1 MKFGVFDHLDASGL
15 PLRELYEQR
24 LRLCEAYDRLG
35 FHAYHLAEHHATPLG
50 MSPSPSVFLAAVAQ
64 RTERLLL
71 GPLVYTLALYH
82 PLRLAEEICMLD
94 HLSGAR
100 LQLGIGR
107 GISPYEIAYFG
118 TEPKEAQARYVEA
131 WSIIRQALTCDTL
144 THEGR
149 FFAYRDVPVHMRPL
163 QQPHPPLWYG
173 LGNLEAIPWCV
184 ENRVNV
190 VSNAPPHVVREAA
203 GRYLE
208 AWKAAGKA
216 SAQLPL
222 IGTTRMVVIAE
233 TDGKAMDIA
242 RRAYRRWH
250 ASFMYLWRKH
260 GGKPTFAAY
269 PDDFDSFVQAGQA
282 AAGTAA
288 TVREQL
294 AGQLRA
300 AGVSYVLSRF
310 AFGDLA
316 YEESLRTIELFA
328 SEVRPVL
335 QEISGCTR

>member
-1 MKFGVFDHLDASGL
+1 MKFGVFDHLDASGA
-15 PLRELYEQR
+15 PLSQLYQQR
-24 LRLCEAYDRLG
+24 LLLCEAYDRLG

-50 MSPSPSVFLAAVAQ
+50 MSPSPSVFLSAVAQ

-94 HLSGAR
+94 HLCGGR

-118 TEPKEAQARYVEA
+118 ADPKEAQAMYIEA
-131 WSIIRQALTCDTL
+131 WSIIRAALTSNTL

-149 FFAYRDVPVHMRPL
+149 FFRYRDVPIQMKPV

-173 LGNLEAIPWCV
+173 LGNLDAIPWCI
-184 ENRVNV
+184 EHRVNV
-190 VSNAPPHVVREAA
+190 VSNAPAHVVREAA
-203 GRYLE
+203 ERYRK
-208 AWKAAGKA
+208 AWTH
-216 SAQLPL
+216 AQPPV
-222 IGTTRMVVIAE
+222 IGTTRMIVIAN
-233 TDGKAMDIA
+233 TDGQAMDIG

-260 GGKPTFAAY
+260 GGKPTFASY
-269 PDDFDSFVQAGQA
+269 PDEFDAFVHAGQA
-282 AAGTAA
+282 AAGSAA

-294 AGQLRA
+294 AAQIKA
-300 AGVSYVLSRF
+300 SSVNYVLGRF

-316 YEESLRTIELFA
+316 YEESLRTIETFA
-328 SEVRPVL
+328 AEVMPAL
-335 QEISGCTR
+335 QEA